1 MTSPTPRWSS
11 SWRSK
16 VATAH
21 AEIHEHNKTVSNENL
36 IGWTR
41 VDAIFA
47 GKPRSSYPF
56 WKGTARNAM
65 ASGELGQN
73 PMTTSSIID
82 LEVLIEQQV
91 KDAINL
97 FPSSVMA
104 GCDELLPGL
113 KNDRLPNTVPP
124 GDINLLQSKELF
136 LERVSLVL
144 SPDIIKAVRDDCKRF
159 RTEKYGGLF

>member
-1 MTSPTPRWSS
+1 
-11 SWRSK
+11 
-16 VATAH
+16 
-21 AEIHEHNKTVSNENL
+21 
-36 IGWTR
+36 
-41 VDAIFA
+41 
-47 GKPRSSYPF
+47 
-56 WKGTARNAM
+56 M